1 MIAPITTGIVVAL
14 IIIVVVVVVLIIATI
29 GMYNTLIKMRN
40 AAEEAFSTMDVYMKK
55 RFDLIPNLVET
66 VKGYAAHEKDT
77 LERVIK
83 ARDFARSAQSGGADD
98 WAFREAELTGALKS
112 LFAVAEGY
120 PQLRANENF
129 LDLQRQLKGVEED
142 IANARKYYNGTVR
155 MYNTKTE
162 TFPSVIVASMFRFAR
177 KPLYE
182 VTEAAERENVKVSF

>member
-1 MIAPITTGIVVAL
+1 MGIASGFLIAI
-14 IIIVVVVVVLIIATI
+14 IIIVIVIVVLIIAFI
-29 GMYNTLIKMRN
+29 GMYNSLVKLRN
-40 AAEEAFSTMDVYMKK
+40 VVEEAFSTMDVYMKK

-66 VKGYAAHEKDT
+66 VKGYAEHEKET
-77 LERVIK
+77 LERVIQ
-83 ARDFARSAQSGGADD
+83 ARDMAHSAGTPEDRMYGEDM
-98 WAFREAELTGALKS
+98 LTGALKS

-129 LDLQRQLKGVEED
+129 MDLQRQLHAVEED

-162 TFPSVIVASMFRFAR
+162 VFPSVIIASMFRFMR

-182 VTEAAERENVKVSF
+182 VTDAAERENVKVQF